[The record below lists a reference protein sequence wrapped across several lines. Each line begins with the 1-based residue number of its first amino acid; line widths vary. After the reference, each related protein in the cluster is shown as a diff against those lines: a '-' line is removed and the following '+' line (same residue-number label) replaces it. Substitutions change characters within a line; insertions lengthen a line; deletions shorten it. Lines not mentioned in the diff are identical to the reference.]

1 MTAPDSPALDPI
13 QLQPNVAAGLSVAPR
28 YPSILSTGRQTRRR
42 GFGSLDT
49 QGTKRFR
56 ELSRMG
62 YQNAEG
68 GRTFA
73 ELSLSVNQVDET
85 KSMLICENRKHTEI
99 A

>member
-1 MTAPDSPALDPI
+1 
-13 QLQPNVAAGLSVAPR
+13 
-28 YPSILSTGRQTRRR
+28 
-42 GFGSLDT
+42 
-49 QGTKRFR
+49 
-56 ELSRMG
+56 MG